1 MRSKRRPPPIST
13 RGQQLDNRIN
23 RRIRVP
29 RVQLIDHEGTN
40 HGEID
45 TAEALRLA
53 EEAGLDLVE
62 VSPTARPPVC
72 KIMNYGQYKY
82 SLKKKAKGSKAHQAK
97 VKGIRLHPNT
107 AEHDIQ
113 VALRKSMGFL
123 GKGDKV
129 LIQVWFKGREMAHT
143 ERGEEILKRFI
154 LELNELSKIEAPI
167 RREGKRMHLLLA
179 PLTAEERNARKKL
192 GDRDRLER
200 ERATREKETRE
211 AAEREAAKVA
221 KAAPKSGSKAAE
233 SAATEPEERPA
244 EGPAETPEKAE
255 KTEAG
260 SAEGS

>member
-13 RGQQLDNRIN
+13 RGQHTDNRIN

-53 EEAGLDLVE
+53 EDAGLDLVE

-82 SLKKKAKGSKAHQAK
+82 ALKKRSKGNKAHQAK
-97 VKGIRLHPNT
+97 VKGVRLHPNT
-107 AEHDIQ
+107 AEHDLQ
-113 VALRKSMGFL
+113 VALKKSRGFL
-123 GKGDKV
+123 EKGDKV

-143 ERGEEILKRFI
+143 ERGEEVLKRFI
-154 LELNELSKIEAPI
+154 EELKDISKTEAPI

-179 PLTAEERNARKKL
+179 PLTAEERNARKKAV
-192 GDRDRLER
+192 ER
-200 ERATREKETRE
+200 EQAEKEKADRERLARE
-211 AAEREAAKVA
+211 AAEREAAK
-221 KAAPKSGSKAAE
+221 E
-233 SAATEPEERPA
+233 
-244 EGPAETPEKAE
+244 AE
-255 KTEAG
+255 K
-260 SAEGS
+260 